1 MKGITLMEKGCVDIV
16 RDSYC
21 DSQREVN
28 TLFPKHD
35 LDLGLLNPDSTTT
48 LLKNKKQNLI
58 DLFFLF

>member
-1 MKGITLMEKGCVDIV
+1 MEKGCVDIV

-21 DSQREVN
+21 DSRREVN

-48 LLKNKKQNLI
+48 LLKIKSKI
-58 DLFFLF
+58 